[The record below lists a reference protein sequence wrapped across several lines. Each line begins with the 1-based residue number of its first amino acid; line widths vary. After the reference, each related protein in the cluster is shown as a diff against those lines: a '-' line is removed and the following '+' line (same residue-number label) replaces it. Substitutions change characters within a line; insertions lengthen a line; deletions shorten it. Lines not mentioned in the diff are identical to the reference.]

1 MMLFAFLILFPQICF
16 ITLIETLIETNDPLA
31 MKINFFLKDAKK
43 VRTSIE
49 AIIRY
54 KGNRFKLGTGVSCD
68 VGYWDKGLHRARKV
82 REYPEHVSINISL
95 EKFEIAAK
103 KFFTKCDINGTI
115 ATLEEV
121 KAGCGPER
129 VARVEAE
136 VQNIGFLN
144 YFVRYYENGDYKEET
159 RKHFKST
166 ANFISGFEKKYRRVL
181 RFENVDIDFYT
192 DFKRYM
198 MTLPKPRRKDQK
210 KEEADEY
217 YSLNYFGAQIKHI
230 KTVMREAGPEGAK
243 LHANTDYAHRKF
255 VKDAE
260 EADTVYLSIEEL
272 KLIHDMPLNYEFLHG
287 HYEDLTPTLIEL
299 KRKALSYARSIFLIG
314 CYTAL
319 RISDFSRLE
328 RFNFSDRYIRIKP
341 KKGIKKNEDV
351 VIPIHPVI
359 AEIMRGG
366 FDLSKKVSDQKVN
379 EHLKEL
385 CRLAGI
391 NELVTV
397 VRTEGGK
404 HVSRTVPKWQLVSSH
419 TGRRSGATNMFKA
432 GIPAISIMKIT
443 GHRTEKSFLKYIK
456 ISQEENAELL
466 AGHAFFK

>member
-1 MMLFAFLILFPQICF
+1 
-16 ITLIETLIETNDPLA
+16 

-54 KGNRFKLGTGVSCD
+54 KGNRFKLGTGVSCVVD
-68 VGYWDKGLHRARKV
+68 WWDQGLHRARKV
-82 REYPEHVSINISL
+82 REYPEHDSINIQL

-115 ATLEEV
+115 PTLEEV
-121 KAGCGPER
+121 RVGCAPER
-129 VARVEAE
+129 EARVEAE
-136 VQNIGFLN
+136 VQNISFLN
-144 YFVRYYENGDYKEET
+144 YFVRYYTNGDYKEDT

-166 ANFISGFEKKYRRVL
+166 ANFISGFEKKYRRTL
-181 RFENVDIDFYT
+181 MFEDVNIDFYT

-198 MTLPKPRRKDQK
+198 LTMPKPRRKDQK
-210 KEEADEY
+210 KEEKDEY

-243 LHANTDYAHRKF
+243 LHTNTDYAHRKF

-260 EADTVYLSIEEL
+260 DADTVYLSIDEL

-287 HYEDLTPTLIEL
+287 HYEALTPTLIEL
-299 KRKALSYARSIFLIG
+299 KREALSYTRSIFLIG

-366 FDLSKKVSDQKVN
+366 FDLSKKVSDQHVN

-391 NELVTV
+391 KELVTV

-404 HVSRTVPKWQLVSSH
+404 HVSRTVPKWELVSSH

-443 GHRTEKSFLKYIK
+443 GHKTEKSFLKYIR

-466 AGHAFFK
+466 AGHAFFKGEGV